1 MALTNLFYNAFTRPD
16 FVAYRFGD
24 REKRRQCGCAANFGM
39 RMAYWT
45 LRSRADVALAEQ
57 EGALP
62 IFEEP
67 DRPKEVTH

>member
-1 MALTNLFYNAFTRPD
+1 VVVRLPSRP
-16 FVAYRFGD
+16 APP
-24 REKRRQCGCAANFGM
+24 
-39 RMAYWT
+39 
-45 LRSRADVALAEQ
+45 RADVALAEQ